1 MQQLTAFAPPL
12 DASNRRGQSLVEFS
26 LVALVFYLLLAAVIS
41 FGQTLFVAQQLQSA
55 ADLLARELSRAA
67 LPSQTTTEGSSSG
80 SLVDATLEQILTPV
94 EPPVSPDDSLDSTK
108 PIRAFQQTVF
118 NPNNLRLPVDFDRTK
133 LPLVNQMLL
142 PLMIVD
148 PTDRTFLVYPGYDAT
163 VPGGGIFDLAGTRST
178 DFLISN
184 GGIANVL
191 LNYSYQSAAMAS
203 YHQSPDGPFEP
214 NLGSPVV
221 ADIDDPDQPYG
232 AYTGSKQ
239 QGRLATGGKDVQP
252 YTRTISAQ
260 AIYRRE
266 IFGP

>member
-1 MQQLTAFAPPL
+1 MQQVVAIATPR
-12 DASNRRGQSLVEFS
+12 ASNRRGQSLVEFA
-26 LVALVFYLLLAAVIS
+26 LIALVFYLLLAAVIS
-41 FGQTLFVAQQLQSA
+41 FGQALFAAQQLQSA

-67 LPSQTTTEGSSSG
+67 LPSQTTTEGASG
-80 SLVDATLEQILTPV
+80 SPVDATLEQILTPV
-94 EPPVSPDDSLDSTK
+94 EPTVSPDDPLDPTK

-118 NPNNLRLPVDFDRTK
+118 NPTNLRLSISFDRTK

-148 PTDRTFLVYPGYDAT
+148 PTDRTFLVYPGYDST
-163 VPGGGIFDLAGTRST
+163 LPGGGIVDLTGTRST

-191 LNYSYQSAAMAS
+191 LNYNYQSGAMAS

-214 NLGSPVV
+214 NLGNPVIAEV
-221 ADIDDPDQPYG
+221 DNPDQPYG
-232 AYTGSKQ
+232 PYTGSRQ
-239 QGRLATGGKDVQP
+239 EGRLAAGAKDVRP